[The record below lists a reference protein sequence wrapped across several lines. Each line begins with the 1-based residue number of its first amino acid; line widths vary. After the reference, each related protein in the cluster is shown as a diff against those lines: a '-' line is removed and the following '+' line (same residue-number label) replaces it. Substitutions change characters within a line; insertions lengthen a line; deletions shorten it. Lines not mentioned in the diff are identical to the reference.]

1 MQSQDSIDISE
12 MELKEPGA
20 IGFTFDAL
28 GWKILLSVLLLSV
41 VLGLIYIIINYRKNR
56 YRREALHQIHNFDS
70 TQSLFYCTQ
79 ILGVLKSVAISVYG
93 RERVAEL
100 NGSLWYG
107 FLDRTSADDR
117 WSEMTETLNEMILK
131 EVSLDKKSED
141 KLVRTSKFWIK
152 KHDTSKF

>member
-1 MQSQDSIDISE
+1 MQKQDSIDISE
-12 MELKEPGA
+12 MELKEPSA
-20 IGFTFDAL
+20 IGFTFDAI

-41 VLGLIYIIINYRKNR
+41 VLGLIYTIINYRKNK

-100 NGSLWYG
+100 SGPSWYE
-107 FLDRTSADDR
+107 FLDRTSQDKR
-117 WSEMTETLNEMILK
+117 WSEMTETLNDMILK
-131 EVSLDKKSED
+131 EVILDKRSQD

-152 KHDTSKF
+152 NHDTSKF